1 MLEENKKAIRKGKSH
16 QTSNKND
23 LIFLP
28 RPEPKL
34 NQSTKKNKNVIDFI
48 KQKKR
53 FIIQNV
59 FDLKGT
65 REFLASKEVA
75 MRVIKLND
83 EIIED
88 IKKNDEDSDIKDI
101 YNTNV
106 GDNMDNLRKKVNKK
120 ISTIPV
126 KSKFKSNKEIFLDL
140 DLKKFK
146 KELTKIKDK
155 INSKES
161 QDNLSPKPKIKS
173 KKSKKIKKE
182 SYENKGELVSPKK
195 KSNDKLSIINLTSK
209 KKEYSSSVLTKHKQ
223 TQSQFLFSEIN
234 QKLMADDE
242 LNLSGISNRN
252 MSPKLN
258 YKSKPK
264 DDIYYS
270 QINNFKIFD
279 ENIKIKINEDIIEE
293 DKSKENDKENLEFQ
307 INSEKESLINILS
320 DLM

>member
-1 MLEENKKAIRKGKSH
+1 MLEVNKKTIRKGKSH

-34 NQSTKKNKNVIDFI
+34 NQTTKKNINVIDFI

-88 IKKNDEDSDIKDI
+88 IKKNDEDSDIKVI

-120 ISTIPV
+120 ISAIPV

-140 DLKKFK
+140 DLKKF
-146 KELTKIKDK
+146 IKDK

-258 YKSKPK
+258 YKSKPR

-279 ENIKIKINEDIIEE
+279 ENIKNKINEDIIEE
-293 DKSKENDKENLEFQ
+293 DKIKENDKENLEFQ
-307 INSEKESLINILS
+307 INSEKESLISILS

>member
-1 MLEENKKAIRKGKSH
+1 MLEVNKKTIRKGKSH

-34 NQSTKKNKNVIDFI
+34 NQTTKKNINVIDFI

-88 IKKNDEDSDIKDI
+88 IKKNDEDSDIKVI

-120 ISTIPV
+120 ISAIPV

-140 DLKKFK
+140 DLKKF
-146 KELTKIKDK
+146 IKDK

-279 ENIKIKINEDIIEE
+279 ENIKNKINEDIIEE
-293 DKSKENDKENLEFQ
+293 DKSKENDKGNLEFQ
-307 INSEKESLINILS
+307 INSDKESLISILS

>member
-1 MLEENKKAIRKGKSH
+1 M
-16 QTSNKND
+16 
-23 LIFLP
+23 
-28 RPEPKL
+28 
-34 NQSTKKNKNVIDFI
+34 
-48 KQKKR
+48 
-53 FIIQNV
+53 
-59 FDLKGT
+59 
-65 REFLASKEVA
+65 
-75 MRVIKLND
+75 
-83 EIIED
+83 
-88 IKKNDEDSDIKDI
+88 
-101 YNTNV
+101 
-106 GDNMDNLRKKVNKK
+106 
-120 ISTIPV
+120 
-126 KSKFKSNKEIFLDL
+126 DL
-140 DLKKFK
+140 DLKKF
-146 KELTKIKDK
+146 IKDK

-209 KKEYSSSVLTKHKQ
+209 KKEYSSSVLPKHKQ

-234 QKLMADDE
+234 KKLMADDE

-252 MSPKLN
+252 MSPRLN
-258 YKSKPK
+258 YKSKLK

-279 ENIKIKINEDIIEE
+279 ENIKNKINEDIIEE

-307 INSEKESLINILS
+307 INSEKESLISILS

>member
-1 MLEENKKAIRKGKSH
+1 MLEVNKKAIRKGKSH
-16 QTSNKND
+16 QTSTKND
-23 LIFLP
+23 LIFLS

-34 NQSTKKNKNVIDFI
+34 NQSTKKNINVIDFI

-65 REFLASKEVA
+65 REFLESKEVA

-88 IKKNDEDSDIKDI
+88 IKKNDEDSDIKVI

-120 ISTIPV
+120 ISAIPV

-140 DLKKFK
+140 DLKKF
-146 KELTKIKDK
+146 IKDK

-209 KKEYSSSVLTKHKQ
+209 KKEYSSSVLPKHKQ

-234 QKLMADDE
+234 KKLMADDE

-252 MSPKLN
+252 MSPRLN
-258 YKSKPK
+258 YKSKLK

-279 ENIKIKINEDIIEE
+279 ENIKNKINEDIIEE

-307 INSEKESLINILS
+307 INSEKESLISILS

>member
-1 MLEENKKAIRKGKSH
+1 MLEVNKKTIRKGKSH

-34 NQSTKKNKNVIDFI
+34 NQSTKKNINVIDFI

-88 IKKNDEDSDIKDI
+88 IKKNDEDSDIKVI

-120 ISTIPV
+120 ISAIPV

-140 DLKKFK
+140 DLKKF
-146 KELTKIKDK
+146 IKDK

-209 KKEYSSSVLTKHKQ
+209 KKEYSSSVLPKHKQ

-258 YKSKPK
+258 YKSKPR

-279 ENIKIKINEDIIEE
+279 ENIKNKINEDIIEE
-293 DKSKENDKENLEFQ
+293 DKIKENDKENLEFQ
-307 INSEKESLINILS
+307 INSEKESLISILS

>member
-1 MLEENKKAIRKGKSH
+1 MLEVNKKTIRKGKSH

-34 NQSTKKNKNVIDFI
+34 NQTTKKNINVIDFI

-140 DLKKFK
+140 DIKKF
-146 KELTKIKDK
+146 IKDK

-279 ENIKIKINEDIIEE
+279 ENIKNKINEDIIEE
-293 DKSKENDKENLEFQ
+293 DKIKENDKENLEFQ
-307 INSEKESLINILS
+307 INSEKESLISILS

>member
-1 MLEENKKAIRKGKSH
+1 MLEVNKKTIRKGKSH

-34 NQSTKKNKNVIDFI
+34 NQTTKKNINVIDFI

-53 FIIQNV
+53 FIIENV

-88 IKKNDEDSDIKDI
+88 IKKNDEDSDIKVI

-140 DLKKFK
+140 DIKKF
-146 KELTKIKDK
+146 IKDK

-279 ENIKIKINEDIIEE
+279 ENIKNKINEDIIEE

-307 INSEKESLINILS
+307 INSEKESLISILS

>member
-1 MLEENKKAIRKGKSH
+1 MLEVNKKAIRKGKSH
-16 QTSNKND
+16 QTSTKND
-23 LIFLP
+23 LIFLS

-34 NQSTKKNKNVIDFI
+34 NQSTKKNINVIDFI

-88 IKKNDEDSDIKDI
+88 IKKNDEDSDIKEI

-106 GDNMDNLRKKVNKK
+106 GENMDNIRKKVNKK
-120 ISTIPV
+120 ISAIPV

-140 DLKKFK
+140 E
-146 KELTKIKDK
+146 ELTKIKDK
-155 INSKES
+155 LNAKE
-161 QDNLSPKPKIKS
+161 DNLSPKPKIRS
-173 KKSKKIKKE
+173 KKSKKNKKE
-182 SYENKGELVSPKK
+182 SYENKFKLASPKK

-209 KKEYSSSVLTKHKQ
+209 KKEYSSSVLPKHKQ

-234 QKLMADDE
+234 KKLMADDE
-242 LNLSGISNRN
+242 LNLSGISSSN
-252 MSPKLN
+252 MSPKMN
-258 YKSKPK
+258 YKSKMK

-279 ENIKIKINEDIIEE
+279 ENIKNKINEDIIEE
-293 DKSKENDKENLEFQ
+293 DKSKENGKENLEFQ
-307 INSEKESLINILS
+307 INSDKESLISILS

>member
-1 MLEENKKAIRKGKSH
+1 MLEVNKKAIRKGKSH
-16 QTSNKND
+16 QTSTKND
-23 LIFLP
+23 LIFLS

-34 NQSTKKNKNVIDFI
+34 NQSTKKNINVIDFI

-88 IKKNDEDSDIKDI
+88 IKKNDEDSDIKVI

-120 ISTIPV
+120 ISAIPV

-140 DLKKFK
+140 DLKKF
-146 KELTKIKDK
+146 INDK

-209 KKEYSSSVLTKHKQ
+209 KKEYSSSVLPKHKQ

-234 QKLMADDE
+234 KKLMADDE

-252 MSPKLN
+252 MSPRLN
-258 YKSKPK
+258 YKSKLK

-279 ENIKIKINEDIIEE
+279 ENIKNKINEDIIEE
-293 DKSKENDKENLEFQ
+293 DKSKENEKENLEFQ
-307 INSEKESLINILS
+307 INSEKESLISILS

>member
-1 MLEENKKAIRKGKSH
+1 MLEVNKKTIRKGKSH

-34 NQSTKKNKNVIDFI
+34 NQSTKKNINVIDFI

-88 IKKNDEDSDIKDI
+88 IKKNDEDSDIKTI

-120 ISTIPV
+120 ISAIPV

-140 DLKKFK
+140 DLKKF
-146 KELTKIKDK
+146 IKDK

-209 KKEYSSSVLTKHKQ
+209 KKEYSSSVLPKHKQ

-258 YKSKPK
+258 YKSKPR

-279 ENIKIKINEDIIEE
+279 ENIKNNINEDIIEE
-293 DKSKENDKENLEFQ
+293 DKIKENDKENLEFQ
-307 INSEKESLINILS
+307 INSEKESLISILS

>member
-1 MLEENKKAIRKGKSH
+1 MLEVNKKTIRKGKSH

-34 NQSTKKNKNVIDFI
+34 NQTTKKNINVIDFI

-88 IKKNDEDSDIKDI
+88 IKKNDEDSDIKVI

-120 ISTIPV
+120 ISAIPV

-140 DLKKFK
+140 DIKKF
-146 KELTKIKDK
+146 IKDK

-258 YKSKPK
+258 YKSKLK
-264 DDIYYS
+264 DDIYY
-270 QINNFKIFD
+270 
-279 ENIKIKINEDIIEE
+279 
-293 DKSKENDKENLEFQ
+293 
-307 INSEKESLINILS
+307 
-320 DLM
+320 

>member
-1 MLEENKKAIRKGKSH
+1 MLEVNKKTIRKGKSH

-34 NQSTKKNKNVIDFI
+34 NQTTKKNINVIDFI

-88 IKKNDEDSDIKDI
+88 IKKNDEDSDIKVI

-120 ISTIPV
+120 ISAIPV

-140 DLKKFK
+140 DLKKF
-146 KELTKIKDK
+146 IKDK

-195 KSNDKLSIINLTSK
+195 KSNDKLSIINLTAK

-258 YKSKPK
+258 YKSKPR

-279 ENIKIKINEDIIEE
+279 ENIKNKINEDIIEE

-307 INSEKESLINILS
+307 INSEKESLISILS

>member
-1 MLEENKKAIRKGKSH
+1 MLEVNKKTIRKGKSH

-34 NQSTKKNKNVIDFI
+34 NQTTKKNINVIDFI

-88 IKKNDEDSDIKDI
+88 IKKNDEDSDIKVI

-140 DLKKFK
+140 DLKKF
-146 KELTKIKDK
+146 IKDK

-182 SYENKGELVSPKK
+182 FYENKGELVSPKK

-252 MSPKLN
+252 MSPRLN
-258 YKSKPK
+258 YKSKLK

-279 ENIKIKINEDIIEE
+279 ENIKNKINEDIIEE

-307 INSEKESLINILS
+307 INSEKESLISILS

>member
-1 MLEENKKAIRKGKSH
+1 MLEVNKKAIKKGKSH
-16 QTSNKND
+16 QTSTKND

-34 NQSTKKNKNVIDFI
+34 NQSTKKNINVIDFI

-53 FIIQNV
+53 FIIENV

-88 IKKNDEDSDIKDI
+88 IKKNDEDSDIKEI

-106 GDNMDNLRKKVNKK
+106 GENMDNIRKKVNKK
-120 ISTIPV
+120 ISAIPV

-146 KELTKIKDK
+146 KELAKIKDK
-155 INSKES
+155 LNAKE
-161 QDNLSPKPKIKS
+161 DNLSPKPKIKS
-173 KKSKKIKKE
+173 KKSKKNKKE
-182 SYENKGELVSPKK
+182 SYENKAELVSPKK

-209 KKEYSSSVLTKHKQ
+209 KKEYSSSVLPKHKQ

-234 QKLMADDE
+234 KKLMADDE
-242 LNLSGISNRN
+242 LNLSGISSRN
-252 MSPKLN
+252 ISPKMN
-258 YKSKPK
+258 YKSKLK

-270 QINNFKIFD
+270 QVNNFKIFD
-279 ENIKIKINEDIIEE
+279 ENIKNKINEDIIEE

-307 INSEKESLINILS
+307 INSDKESLISILS

>member
-1 MLEENKKAIRKGKSH
+1 MLEVNKKTIRKGKSH

-34 NQSTKKNKNVIDFI
+34 NQTTKKNINVIDFI

-88 IKKNDEDSDIKDI
+88 IKKNDEDSDIKVI

-140 DLKKFK
+140 DLKKF
-146 KELTKIKDK
+146 IKDK

-279 ENIKIKINEDIIEE
+279 ENIKNKINEDIIEE

-307 INSEKESLINILS
+307 INSEKESLISILS

>member
-1 MLEENKKAIRKGKSH
+1 MLEVNKKTIRKGKSH

-34 NQSTKKNKNVIDFI
+34 NQTTKKNINVIDFI

-88 IKKNDEDSDIKDI
+88 IKKNDEDSDIKVI

-140 DLKKFK
+140 DIKKF
-146 KELTKIKDK
+146 IKDK

-279 ENIKIKINEDIIEE
+279 ENIKNKINEDIIEE

-307 INSEKESLINILS
+307 INSEKESLISILS

>member
-1 MLEENKKAIRKGKSH
+1 MLEVNKKTIRKGKSH

-34 NQSTKKNKNVIDFI
+34 NQSTKKNINVIDFI

-106 GDNMDNLRKKVNKK
+106 GDNMDNLRKKV
-120 ISTIPV
+120 SAIPV

-161 QDNLSPKPKIKS
+161 QDNLSPKQKIK
-173 KKSKKIKKE
+173 
-182 SYENKGELVSPKK
+182 
-195 KSNDKLSIINLTSK
+195 
-209 KKEYSSSVLTKHKQ
+209 
-223 TQSQFLFSEIN
+223 
-234 QKLMADDE
+234 
-242 LNLSGISNRN
+242 
-252 MSPKLN
+252 
-258 YKSKPK
+258 
-264 DDIYYS
+264 
-270 QINNFKIFD
+270 
-279 ENIKIKINEDIIEE
+279 
-293 DKSKENDKENLEFQ
+293 
-307 INSEKESLINILS
+307 
-320 DLM
+320 

>member
-1 MLEENKKAIRKGKSH
+1 MLEVNKKTIRKGKSH

-34 NQSTKKNKNVIDFI
+34 NQTTKKNINVIDFI

-88 IKKNDEDSDIKDI
+88 IKKNDEDSDIKVI

-120 ISTIPV
+120 ISAIPV

-140 DLKKFK
+140 DLKKF
-146 KELTKIKDK
+146 IKDK

-209 KKEYSSSVLTKHKQ
+209 KKEYSSSVLPKHKQ

-279 ENIKIKINEDIIEE
+279 ENIKNKINEDIIEE
-293 DKSKENDKENLEFQ
+293 DKIKENDKENLEFQ
-307 INSEKESLINILS
+307 INSEKESLISILS

>member
-1 MLEENKKAIRKGKSH
+1 MLEVNKKTIRKGKSH

-34 NQSTKKNKNVIDFI
+34 NQTTKKNINVIDFI

-88 IKKNDEDSDIKDI
+88 IKKNDEDSDIKVI

-140 DLKKFK
+140 DLKKF
-146 KELTKIKDK
+146 IKDK

-234 QKLMADDE
+234 KKLMADDE

-252 MSPKLN
+252 MSPRLN
-258 YKSKPK
+258 YKSKLK

-279 ENIKIKINEDIIEE
+279 ENIKNKINEDIIEE

-307 INSEKESLINILS
+307 INSEKESLISILS

>member
-1 MLEENKKAIRKGKSH
+1 MLEVNKKAIRKGKSH
-16 QTSNKND
+16 QTSTKND
-23 LIFLP
+23 LIFLS

-34 NQSTKKNKNVIDFI
+34 NQSTKKNINVIDFI

-53 FIIQNV
+53 FIIENV

-88 IKKNDEDSDIKDI
+88 IKKNDEDSDIKVI

-120 ISTIPV
+120 ISSIPV

-140 DLKKFK
+140 DLKKF
-146 KELTKIKDK
+146 IKDK

-252 MSPKLN
+252 MSPRLN
-258 YKSKPK
+258 YKSKLK

-279 ENIKIKINEDIIEE
+279 ENIKNKINEDIIEE

-307 INSEKESLINILS
+307 INSEKESLISILS

>member
-1 MLEENKKAIRKGKSH
+1 MLEANKKTIRKGKSH

-34 NQSTKKNKNVIDFI
+34 NQTTKKNINVIDFI

-88 IKKNDEDSDIKDI
+88 IKKNDEDSDIKVI

-120 ISTIPV
+120 ISATPV
-126 KSKFKSNKEIFLDL
+126 KSKFKYNKEIFLDL
-140 DLKKFK
+140 DLKKF
-146 KELTKIKDK
+146 IKDK

-223 TQSQFLFSEIN
+223 TPSQFLFSEIN

-279 ENIKIKINEDIIEE
+279 ENIKNKINEDIIEE

-307 INSEKESLINILS
+307 INSEKESLISILS

>member
-1 MLEENKKAIRKGKSH
+1 MLEVNKKTIRKGKSH

-34 NQSTKKNKNVIDFI
+34 NQSTKKNINVIDFI

-88 IKKNDEDSDIKDI
+88 IKKNDEDSDIKVI

-140 DLKKFK
+140 DIKKF
-146 KELTKIKDK
+146 IKDK

-279 ENIKIKINEDIIEE
+279 ENIKNKINEDIIEE

-307 INSEKESLINILS
+307 INSEKESLISILS

>member
-1 MLEENKKAIRKGKSH
+1 MLEVNKKTIRKGKSH

-34 NQSTKKNKNVIDFI
+34 NQTTKKNINVIDFI

-83 EIIED
+83 EIIEA
-88 IKKNDEDSDIKDI
+88 IKKNDEDSDIKVI

-140 DLKKFK
+140 DIKKF
-146 KELTKIKDK
+146 IKDK

-279 ENIKIKINEDIIEE
+279 ENIKNKINEDIIEE
-293 DKSKENDKENLEFQ
+293 DKILIKDSFSEF
-307 INSEKESLINILS
+307 I
-320 DLM
+320 

>member
-1 MLEENKKAIRKGKSH
+1 MLEVNKKTIRKGKSH

-34 NQSTKKNKNVIDFI
+34 NQTTKKNINVIDFI

-88 IKKNDEDSDIKDI
+88 IKKNDEDSDIKVI

-120 ISTIPV
+120 ISAIPV

-140 DLKKFK
+140 DLKKF
-146 KELTKIKDK
+146 IKDK

-209 KKEYSSSVLTKHKQ
+209 KKEYSSSVLPKHKQ

-258 YKSKPK
+258 YKSKPR

-279 ENIKIKINEDIIEE
+279 ENIKNKINEDIIEE

-307 INSEKESLINILS
+307 INSDKESLISILS

>member
-1 MLEENKKAIRKGKSH
+1 MLEVNKKTIRKGKSH

-34 NQSTKKNKNVIDFI
+34 NQTTKKNINVIDFI

-88 IKKNDEDSDIKDI
+88 IKKNDEDSDIKVI

-120 ISTIPV
+120 ISAIPV
-126 KSKFKSNKEIFLDL
+126 KRKFKSNKEIFLDL
-140 DLKKFK
+140 DLKKF
-146 KELTKIKDK
+146 IKDK

-209 KKEYSSSVLTKHKQ
+209 KKEYSSSVLPKHKQ

-258 YKSKPK
+258 YKSKPR

-279 ENIKIKINEDIIEE
+279 ENIKNKINEDIIEE
-293 DKSKENDKENLEFQ
+293 DKIKENDKENLEFQ
-307 INSEKESLINILS
+307 INSEKESLISILS

>member
-1 MLEENKKAIRKGKSH
+1 MLEVNKKAIRKGKSH
-16 QTSNKND
+16 QTSTKND
-23 LIFLP
+23 LIFLS

-34 NQSTKKNKNVIDFI
+34 NQSTKKNINVIDFI

-88 IKKNDEDSDIKDI
+88 IKKNDEDSDIKEI

-106 GDNMDNLRKKVNKK
+106 GENMDNIRKKVNKK
-120 ISTIPV
+120 ISAIPF

-140 DLKKFK
+140 E
-146 KELTKIKDK
+146 ELTKIKDK
-155 INSKES
+155 LNAQE
-161 QDNLSPKPKIKS
+161 DNLSPKTKIKS
-173 KKSKKIKKE
+173 KKSKKNKKE
-182 SYENKGELVSPKK
+182 SYENKFKLASPKK

-209 KKEYSSSVLTKHKQ
+209 KKEYSSSVLPKHRQ

-234 QKLMADDE
+234 KKLMADDE
-242 LNLSGISNRN
+242 LNLSGISSRN
-252 MSPKLN
+252 MSPKMN
-258 YKSKPK
+258 YKSKMK

-279 ENIKIKINEDIIEE
+279 ENIKNKINEDIIEE

-307 INSEKESLINILS
+307 INSDKESLISILS

>member
-1 MLEENKKAIRKGKSH
+1 MLEVNKKTIRKGKSH

-34 NQSTKKNKNVIDFI
+34 NQTTKKNINVIDFI

-88 IKKNDEDSDIKDI
+88 IKKNDEDSDIKVI

-120 ISTIPV
+120 ISAIPV

-140 DLKKFK
+140 DLKKF
-146 KELTKIKDK
+146 IKDK

-182 SYENKGELVSPKK
+182 SYDNKGELVSPKK

-209 KKEYSSSVLTKHKQ
+209 KKR
-223 TQSQFLFSEIN
+223 I
-234 QKLMADDE
+234 
-242 LNLSGISNRN
+242 
-252 MSPKLN
+252 
-258 YKSKPK
+258 
-264 DDIYYS
+264 
-270 QINNFKIFD
+270 
-279 ENIKIKINEDIIEE
+279 
-293 DKSKENDKENLEFQ
+293 
-307 INSEKESLINILS
+307 
-320 DLM
+320 